1 MTETADALRQNHL
14 DLLTAARTLM
24 DSVHY
29 DTSGINGQ
37 GGNGGLVSTDTIRRA
52 DELQQVILR
61 LEASHV

>member
-1 MTETADALRQNHL
+1 MVD
-14 DLLTAARTLM
+14 DLYKAAKALM

-37 GGNGGLVSTDTIRRA
+37 GGNGGLISIKTIRRA

-61 LEASHV
+61 YESRPKAGAEDREIR